1 MRNLILLLAALQ
13 FVQSQTPQPQ
23 CQCIPPPGG
32 AQPCLPYD
40 SRFQAATL
48 EEAMTSFP
56 DLSLDQ
62 QEPGQ
67 ITTLEVGLMPA
78 AIDGAIQA
86 QGASLSTC
94 KKYRFARKDEGVYD
108 KRSVLK
114 MVVDRVYEDDD
125 SSSSEEDEWKKS
137 KRERKEKRRES
148 RHRDKRQ
155 VPPSTIDPTSG
166 QTIIG

>member
-1 MRNLILLLAALQ
+1 
-13 FVQSQTPQPQ
+13 SQVT
-23 CQCIPPPGG
+23 CQT
-32 AQPCLPYD
+32 QECLD
-40 SRFQAATL
+40 CQKDLRQKL
-48 EEAMTSFP
+48 E
-56 DLSLDQ
+56 Q
-62 QEPGQ
+62 
-67 ITTLEVGLMPA
+67 VGLMPA

-108 KRSVLK
+108 KRS
-114 MVVDRVYEDDD
+114 VYEDDD

-166 QTIIG
+166 QTII

>member
-1 MRNLILLLAALQ
+1 VSNVPPPPPLPAVRHCCLEIHNSIK
-13 FVQSQTPQPQ
+13 FTFSQHFTKNPFQ

-67 ITTLEVGLMPA
+67 VTTL
-78 AIDGAIQA
+78 
-86 QGASLSTC
+86 ASQVTC
-94 KKYRFARKDEGVYD
+94 QTQECLDCQKDLRHKLEQV
-108 KRSVLK
+108 RT
-114 MVVDRVYEDDD
+114 
-125 SSSSEEDEWKKS
+125 SS
-137 KRERKEKRRES
+137 
-148 RHRDKRQ
+148 Q
-155 VPPSTIDPTSG
+155 VSASAKLL
-166 QTIIG
+166 